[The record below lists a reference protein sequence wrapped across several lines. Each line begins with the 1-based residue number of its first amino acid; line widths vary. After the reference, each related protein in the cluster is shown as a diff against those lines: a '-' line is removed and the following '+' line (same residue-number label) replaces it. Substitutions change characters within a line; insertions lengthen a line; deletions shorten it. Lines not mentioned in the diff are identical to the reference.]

1 MKTISKYLFFVMAA
15 ALCLT
20 SCEKKVERD
29 PSPEAPVDAVAF
41 QTSGASAELD
51 KLNDPLQH
59 EVVLVRTTNID
70 AAATVPIEIVSAD
83 PGFVIPSEAK
93 FEAGQK
99 TTSIIVTF
107 AEAEDHKKLSFTI
120 AIPEKLQHP
129 YSTGTATHTYSV
141 ILTNWSA
148 PQKGVL
154 TDYSLPNLYGFPVF
168 SFYVDYQFDALP
180 DGSFNLRIL
189 KPFYIIAD
197 GTEEEDENGVYP
209 YFIYNEPGDL
219 MEEGNYN
226 IDIAVDAEG
235 VATVS
240 DFSTGMSWTQ
250 GEISFINYRTT
261 AQGTGKLND
270 NVKFDIATE
279 QMAVCLAG
287 KAYNY
292 AGFSFYFNVDAF
304 LNDQVQIEPVNAEV
318 DSYTGNWKIKR
329 TDFRTGEAADDVV
342 VSVETAEDEDGQY
355 YIIKGIHEDAP
366 EIYGYFDTD
375 IHTFVLGISKG
386 VQFTKED
393 KTYQAYWYPLATS
406 GKLQQTL
413 ILALQEDGTLAVH
426 ETSAAGGFAI
436 LYENVADE
444 NDYSFGDA
452 FVIDSIEPTD
462 EEPAISGEEP
472 GGEEPGGEEPGGE
485 EPSGE
490 EPGGEE
496 PGGEEPGG
504 EEPGGE
510 EPGGEEP
517 GGEEPGGEEPGGEEP
532 AQVRSILNNG
542 ANRTARIAVNAF
554 RTIR

>member
-148 PQKGVL
+148 PQKGIFI
-154 TDYSLPNLYGFPVF
+154 DYSIANVYTNLPVEPFFVN
-168 SFYVDYQFDALP
+168 YQYDALP

-189 KPFYIIAD
+189 NPFYIAAT
-197 GTEEEDENGVYP
+197 GEEEADENGIYP
-209 YFIYNEPGDL
+209 YFPFNEEADL
-219 MEEGNYN
+219 LAEDNYN
-226 IDIAVDAEG
+226 IEIVVDKDG
-235 VATVS
+235 VATIS
-240 DFSTGMSWTQ
+240 DFNLGIVWSEEGPMTITNYKATATG
-250 GEISFINYRTT
+250 I
-261 AQGTGKLND
+261 GTLND
-270 NVKFDIATE
+270 KVKFDAANKTL
-279 QMAVCLAG
+279 VLRLG
-287 KAYNY
+287 GDAYGY

-318 DSYTGNWKIKR
+318 ESYTGNWKIKR
-329 TDFRTGEAADDVV
+329 TDFWEPETAADDVV
-342 VSVETAEDEDGQY
+342 ISVATDEDEDGQY

-366 EIYGYFDTD
+366 EIYGHFDAD
-375 IHTFVLGISKG
+375 IHTFVFDPSRG
-386 VQFTKED
+386 VQVELEGN
-393 KTYQAYWYPLATS
+393 TYQAIFYPLASEAKSTAAS
-406 GKLQQTL
+406 LS
-413 ILALQEDGTLAVH
+413 LALQEDGSLAIH
-426 ETSAAGGFAI
+426 ETSAADGFI
-436 LYENVADE
+436 IVYQNISDK
-444 NDYSFGDA
+444 NDVKYGDG

-462 EEPAISGEEP
+462 EEPAIS
-472 GGEEPGGEEPGGE
+472 
-485 EPSGE
+485 
-490 EPGGEE
+490 
-496 PGGEEPGG
+496 
-504 EEPGGE
+504 
-510 EPGGEEP
+510 GEEP

>member
-129 YSTGTATHTYSV
+129 YSTGTATYTYSV

-154 TDYSLPNLYGFPVF
+154 TDYTLPNLYGFPVF
-168 SFYVDYQFDALP
+168 SFYVDYQFDVLP

-189 KPFYIIAD
+189 NPFYIIAD
-197 GTEEEDENGVYP
+197 GTEAEDENGVYP

-226 IDIAVDAEG
+226 IEITVDAEG

-250 GEISFINYRTT
+250 GEISFKNYRTT

-270 NVKFDIATE
+270 NVKFDMATK
-279 QMAVCLAG
+279 QMAVYLG
-287 KAYNY
+287 GEAYNY

-304 LNDQVQIEPVNAEV
+304 LNDQVQIEPVEAEV
-318 DSYTGNWKIKR
+318 ESYTGNWKIKR
-329 TDFRTGEAADDVV
+329 TDFWEPETAADDVV
-342 VSVETAEDEDGQY
+342 ISVATDEDEDGQY

-366 EIYGYFDTD
+366 EIYGHFDAD
-375 IHTFVLGISKG
+375 IHTFVFDPSRG
-386 VQFTKED
+386 VQVELEGN
-393 KTYQAYWYPLATS
+393 TYQAIFYPLASEAKSTAAS
-406 GKLQQTL
+406 LS
-413 ILALQEDGTLAVH
+413 LALQEDGSLAIH
-426 ETSAAGGFAI
+426 ETSAADGFI
-436 LYENVADE
+436 IVYQNISDK
-444 NDYSFGDA
+444 NDVKYGDG

-462 EEPAISGEEP
+462 EEPAIS
-472 GGEEPGGEEPGGE
+472 
-485 EPSGE
+485 
-490 EPGGEE
+490 
-496 PGGEEPGG
+496 
-504 EEPGGE
+504 
-510 EPGGEEP
+510 GEEP